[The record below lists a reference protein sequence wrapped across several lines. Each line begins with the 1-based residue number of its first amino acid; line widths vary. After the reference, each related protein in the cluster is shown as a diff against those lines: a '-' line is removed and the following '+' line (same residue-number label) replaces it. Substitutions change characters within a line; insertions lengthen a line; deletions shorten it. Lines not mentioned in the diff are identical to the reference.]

1 MKSLTSLFAY
11 ITAFMLIGC
20 VFFIESRI
28 HKEYMDRVE
37 TQIAKLDVNN
47 EVTIS
52 EKVKGQETVKL
63 RVLDVQK
70 DTLLLIPSNA
80 QLVEIKTE
88 DGGDTL
94 QGKAAVGYDMPSVC
108 VTRGEM
114 KELYLGKFEQT
125 KATDPHFSD
134 LFKKSKIYEIKGV
147 EPSGTGLTVTFQVIR
162 YLLMAFLLFVSFRR
176 KKLALWIF
184 SAMIIGVGVGVD
196 FPAFSMEMERFG
208 TIFLRLIKTLVAPLL
223 ISTLIVGIAGHSNMK
238 QLGRIGLKSILYF
251 EIVTTVALFVG
262 LLAINVS
269 QAGVGVKV
277 EARSQ
282 DKEKSEKLLEQNK
295 EGNHRDHIVEIFP
308 ENIAKSVANNEVLQI
323 VVFSVILAI
332 GLGMVKHEQ
341 HKHTMLSF
349 FEGLSEV
356 MFKFTDIVMYV
367 APLAVF
373 GALASTVAKSGVEIL
388 QNLLQLVGTLYV
400 ALFVFILGVLLPIAL
415 IAKVPVKRFIQAIT
429 EPVSLAFATASSEAA
444 LPKAMENM
452 EKLGVS
458 KKVVAFV
465 IPTGYSF
472 NLDGT
477 TLYLSLATV
486 FVAQM
491 CGVDMTIGQQI
502 SICLVL
508 MLTSKG
514 VAGVRG
520 ASFVIL
526 AGAVASIPGV
536 DPQKASVILAVD
548 ALMDMARTSVNVI
561 GNCLASVI
569 IAKSEGE
576 FVLSEKVE
584 DLERL

>member
-1 MKSLTSLFAY
+1 MKSVSSLFAY

-20 VFFIESRI
+20 VFFIESRVHNKHI
-28 HKEYMDRVE
+28 G
-37 TQIAKLDVNN
+37 
-47 EVTIS
+47 
-52 EKVKGQETVKL
+52 KVKDQIEKLTAGASFEVHLKDGREQLVFDVLETKNDNLIVQVKEDK
-63 RVLDVQK
+63 RPGVKK
-70 DTLLLIPSNA
+70 DTVAANA
-80 QLVEIKTE
+80 VS
-88 DGGDTL
+88 DT
-94 QGKAAVGYDMPSVC
+94 
-108 VTRGEM
+108 VTRTEM
-114 KELYLGKFEQT
+114 QMLYLGSFDKG
-125 KATDPHFSD
+125 KAINAGFSKW
-134 LFKKSKIYEIKGV
+134 FKSGKVYEIKGV
-147 EPSGTGLTVTFQVIR
+147 EHPAPVLSVTLQVIR
-162 YLLMAFLLFVSFRR
+162 YLLMAFLLFVCVKR
-176 KKLALWIF
+176 KKLSLWIF
-184 SAMIIGVGVGVD
+184 SAMIIGVAVGVD
-196 FPAFSMEMERFG
+196 FPGFALEMERLG
-208 TIFLRLIKTLVAPLL
+208 TIFLRLIKSLVAPL
-223 ISTLIVGIAGHSNMK
+223 IFATLVVGIAGHTNMK

-251 EIVTTVALFVG
+251 EVITTIALFVG

-269 QAGVGVKV
+269 KAGVGVKV
-277 EARSQ
+277 EARAE
-282 DKEKSEKLLEQNK
+282 DKAKSEKFLEQTK
-295 EGNHRDHIVEIFP
+295 EGSHRDHIVEIFP
-308 ENIAKSVANNEVLQI
+308 ENIAKSIANNEVLQI
-323 VVFSVILAI
+323 VVFSVIFAV
-332 GLGMVKHEQ
+332 GLGMVKHQQ
-341 HKHTMLSF
+341 HKQTMVSF

-356 MFKFTDIVMYV
+356 MFKFTDIVMYI

-400 ALFVFILGVLLPIAL
+400 ALIVFLACVLFPIAL
-415 IAKVPVKRFIQAIT
+415 IAKVPVRRFIKAIT

-491 CGVDMTIGQQI
+491 CGVDMTLGQQI
-502 SICLVL
+502 GICLVL

-548 ALMDMARTSVNVI
+548 ALMDMARTSVNVV

-569 IAKSEGE
+569 IGKSEGE
-576 FVLSEKVE
+576 FILSPEEETATVLE
-584 DLERL
+584 

>member
-1 MKSLTSLFAY
+1 M
-11 ITAFMLIGC
+11 
-20 VFFIESRI
+20 E
-28 HKEYMDRVE
+28 
-37 TQIAKLDVNN
+37 KLGAGDIFPVYLKDGQKAL
-47 EVTIS
+47 EFKVAG
-52 EKVKGQETVKL
+52 KVKDHFIIHQTAYNGAERAASPAMISMRHSTADTV
-63 RVLDVQK
+63 
-70 DTLLLIPSNA
+70 TP
-80 QLVEIKTE
+80 
-88 DGGDTL
+88 
-94 QGKAAVGYDMPSVC
+94 
-108 VTRGEM
+108 GEM
-114 KELYLGKFEQT
+114 QAFYLGKFEQA
-125 KATDPHFSD
+125 KATDYSFAT
-134 LFKKSKIYEIKGV
+134 LFKKGKIYEIRGV
-147 EPSGTGLTVTFQVIR
+147 AGPNVAVSVSLQVIR
-162 YLLMAFLLFVSFRR
+162 YLLMAFLLFVAFKR

-184 SAMIIGVGVGVD
+184 SAMIIGVAVGID
-196 FPAFSMEMERFG
+196 FPAFALEMERLG
-208 TIFLRLIKTLVAPLL
+208 TIFLRLIKSLVAPL
-223 ISTLIVGIAGHSNMK
+223 IFATLVVGIAGHTNMK

-277 EARSQ
+277 EARAE
-282 DKEKSEKLLEQNK
+282 DKAKSEKILEQTK

-308 ENIAKSVANNEVLQI
+308 ENIAKSIANNEVLQI
-323 VVFSVILAI
+323 VVFSVIFAV

-341 HKHTMLSF
+341 HKHTMVSF

-356 MFKFTDIVMYV
+356 MFKFTDIVMYI

-400 ALFVFILGVLLPIAL
+400 ALIVFLLGVLLPIAA
-415 IAKVPVKRFIQAIT
+415 IAKVPVRRFVKAIT

-491 CGVDMTIGQQI
+491 CGVDMTLGQQI
-502 SICLVL
+502 GICLVL

-548 ALMDMARTSVNVI
+548 ALMDMARTSVNVV

-576 FVLSEKVE
+576 FTLSPDIESKELPGRV
-584 DLERL
+584 